1 MTIFLTGEQ
10 SLRMNM
16 KREIT
21 VKSITTHRIRVTEEA
36 IPGPARTK
44 DKVKIKVIQIM
55 VRVKVV
61 TEDNKMATVGVMEAK
76 EVEVMAMTIHKAK
89 PMVVKAVEVMAITQV
104 RVRLSHKA
112 LRAAPV
118 AAKVTLEGMEEA
130 MAETIT
136 TQVVTEGVT
145 EITIKV
151 KTMTINIPLIIKVK
165 GINEFKYLNV

>member
-104 RVRLSHKA
+104 RVRPSHKA
-112 LRAAPV
+112 LRADLV
-118 AAKVTLEGMEEA
+118 AAKVTPEEMEED
-130 MAETIT
+130 MAETQTI
-136 TQVVTEGVT
+136 QVAMEGAMA
-145 EITIKV
+145 TILKA
-151 KTMTINIPLIIKVK
+151 KTMTINILLIIKVK
-165 GINEFKYLNV
+165 GINEIKI